1 LRRLH
6 DEGCQVGKNEPVTMA
21 LDPEIIKRVRIL
33 ALERGEK
40 ANELVNAALA
50 EYLQKHQPKPQK
62 PPK

>member
-1 LRRLH
+1 MKM
-6 DEGCQVGKNEPVTMA
+6 KNEPVT
-21 LDPEIIKRVRIL
+21 LQLNPELIKRMRIL

-40 ANELVNAALA
+40 ANELINAALA